1 MIRKLIQL
9 GIEENALLIV
19 PNSELQVT
27 GHNTLLFV
35 ITSSVTSQLQDLGSE
50 ILENGSKVD

>member
-1 MIRKLIQL
+1 MIQL